1 MVPRAPFNTPNSCV
15 LAPMVRSGELPT
27 RLVSLAYG
35 ADLVWGPEVV
45 DRAIIGTKR
54 IWNEKIGCVDFIKP
68 HKRQADGQSVVEGAP
83 PDDASTDVGDLGKL
97 IFRTKPSVEKGKV
110 IFQLGTANPE
120 LAVEAA
126 KIVAGDVAGIDLN
139 SGCPKHFSVH
149 SGMGAALLRT
159 PDLLTEILRQLVT
172 QVGSPFNI
180 PISVKIRL
188 LEDTEKTLELV
199 RRLTQTGISH
209 LTIHCRT
216 TPMRPRERAI
226 RNDLA
231 AIAQI
236 CHDAGI
242 TCFANG
248 DVASRTHSDELCKEY
263 GVDGCM
269 IATSAESNPSVFSTE
284 GPKGW
289 EEVADLYTKTA
300 LEVRNHSSNTKFMLA
315 RIVPGKQSIYQS
327 LCQSKGYEAL
337 CKVLGVEWDGY
348 EDVVVTAK
356 GVKRKGAAAAE
367 DSKAK
372 EASANANGNGK
383 KGQQQKQGKRPQAL
397 GSPGSKI
404 SPQKKRRVDGDARGS
419 SPGRSGS
426 PSKEVRAKSP
436 ARAALPVKEA
446 RAKSPTRRSVSPS
459 RKVDEK
465 KVLDLPSESAASTL
479 TTA

>member
-1 MVPRAPFNTPNSCV
+1 LGYVIVLVPLLIV
-15 LAPMVRSGELPT
+15 LANLLPP
-27 RLVSLAYG
+27 
-35 ADLVWGPEVV
+35 GPEVV
-45 DRAIIGTKR
+45 DRAIIGTTR

-68 HKRQADGQSVVEGAP
+68 HKRQADGKSVVEGAP

-126 KIVAGDVAGIDLN
+126 KLVAADVAGIDLN

-159 PDLLTEILRQLVT
+159 PDLLTEILRQLVA
-172 QVGSPFNI
+172 QVGTPFNI

-226 RNDLA
+226 RSDLA

-236 CHDAGI
+236 CHEAGI

-248 DVASRTHSDELCKEY
+248 DVTSRTHSNELCKEY

-269 IATSAESNPSVFSTE
+269 IATSAENNPSVFSPE

-289 EEVADLYTKTA
+289 EEVANIYTKTA

-337 CKVLGVEWDGY
+337 CKVLGIEWDGY

-356 GVKRKGAAAAE
+356 GVKRKGGAGGAE
-367 DSKAK
+367 
-372 EASANANGNGK
+372 EAQVNGNINGK
-383 KGQQQKQGKRPQAL
+383 KGQQKQKQGKR
-397 GSPGSKI
+397 SPNSDTPNTKGVV
-404 SPQKKRRVDGDARGS
+404 QKKRKVDNGVRDS
-419 SPGRSGS
+419 SPAREASLI
-426 PSKEVRAKSP
+426 KEVRAKSSSRT
-436 ARAALPVKEA
+436 ASPVKEV
-446 RAKSPTRRSVSPS
+446 REKSPARRSVSPA
-459 RKVDEK
+459 RKGEG
-465 KVLDLPSESAASTL
+465 KVLDILPEAASAAVA
-479 TTA
+479 TA